1 MELIKFLLEYIGEQI
16 KSPSQEYKKQME
28 ISFSENFIKG
38 LKEGRSKMKNGN
50 EFVEFVKK
58 EAKKNNLNVF
68 VVTDNA
74 SGWSNT
80 NNKVIKKMIA
90 YIKKLHI

>member
-1 MELIKFLLEYIGEQI
+1 
-16 KSPSQEYKKQME
+16 
-28 ISFSENFIKG
+28 
-38 LKEGRSKMKNGN
+38 MKNGN